1 MNALV
6 ELIYVSRIAT
16 ILVEATPVAVIQDI
30 VYNPMEDSVMVS
42 AKVTL
47 FSIWKKLVKLLV

>member
-16 ILVEATPVAVIQDI
+16 ILVEATLVAVIQDI
-30 VYNPMEDSVMVS
+30 VSNPMEDSVMVS
-42 AKVTL
+42 AEVTL
-47 FSIWKKLVKLLV
+47 LIFERN